1 VATPNDS
8 RGCPD
13 PARLDAD
20 IDDLTGIAL
29 SGGGIRSATF
39 GLGVLQGLAELNLL
53 RVFDYLS
60 TVSGGGFVGGWWSAW
75 LSRKRRPP
83 GSYFPAGEEL
93 EPHRRPSILLRG
105 AGETAAPEL
114 PDGSM
119 SARHDDPIHHLRLFA
134 NYLTPRM
141 GALSA
146 DTWRAI
152 TFYVRNVS
160 FTWLAFIP
168 LLLAIVLFAQVVYL
182 LDMGSAQEFLCP
194 QRSGVP
200 PAADIDPLGF
210 CAGFDYGSS
219 ARGTVTHRFEHLG
232 IPGAALLGAVLMLSG
247 LWFVLATANHV
258 MATLGIVVQ
267 STLVVWLWTRA
278 RPDDQGWGGAAL
290 AAVLAALV
298 SFAWYATHLVRSG
311 LRGRDVR
318 DARRAGRPVPDMVLE
333 HRVWI
338 AQRHSQV
345 LRIGV
350 LAGVILLVA
359 GFGHD
364 IVWWLTAPDTPLESN
379 VMQRASGW
387 TALLAS
393 AASAIFTAIRG
404 APSTKEGDTKRSPG
418 RVAQIVFIAAPFL
431 VLAALLVLLAWL
443 GRLILEWWTWRAPD
457 PHVLTGATLVS
468 SAVPLAF
475 AYWEAFHSP
484 PRPDVG
490 GDPRWWLRMP
500 PRAWVCMACG
510 AVVVV
515 TIVARVFEVGAAGV
529 ISLDRDE
536 WTAVGG
542 LGVCLVPALVPA
554 RWRPSIVNGRSASLM
569 AIAAVGFGVQVFF
582 GVVFD
587 DVRATSVAPTFAAL
601 SWVLLLLGWVVAL
614 GWLADPNSLAMH
626 AFYKARLTRAYLG
639 ASNLAREHE
648 TVTDAAPGDD
658 LKLTELW
665 NHDEGAP
672 YHLINTTLN
681 LVGGSDLA
689 TAQRAAANFVLSKYH
704 CGSAR
709 TGYRC
714 TSEYMDGSV
723 SLGTAVAISGAAVSP
738 NMGAKSPSAALSM
751 LLALFNVRLGY
762 WIPHPGRYR
771 WRDAQARLWPFYL
784 LRESLSNTGDLGT
797 YTCLTDGGHFD
808 NTGIYALVERGCRF
822 IVAVDCGA
830 DPHLRF
836 ADIGDSIRRCRI
848 DFGTEIELD
857 VQMALER
864 SADDRELAARP
875 FVKGKIRYHPEHW
888 RMLGFGEGSEEERTG
903 SLIWIKPAV
912 TRRSAGDVRQYDREN
927 GAFPQ
932 QSTGDQWYDEAQFE
946 SYRKLGYDTA
956 KGVFEGRQGIYR
968 AQPGDVARLFLA
980 LGEPETR
987 DGRRAMGGPTRT
999 TGEVH
1004 ATA

>member
-1 VATPNDS
+1 VATPNEERS
-8 RGCPD
+8 CPD
-13 PARLDAD
+13 PAGLEAD
-20 IDDLTGIAL
+20 ITDLTGIAL

-53 RVFDYLS
+53 RMFDYLS

-75 LSRKRRPP
+75 LSRKRRAP

-93 EPHRRPSILLRG
+93 EPHRRPSVLFRG
-105 AGETAAPEL
+105 DARIAAPEL

-152 TFYVRNVS
+152 TFYVRNVTL
-160 FTWLAFIP
+160 TWLALVP
-168 LLLAIVLFAQVVYL
+168 LLLAIVLFAQLVYL
-182 LDMGSAQEFLCP
+182 LDTASAQEFLCP
-194 QRSGVP
+194 QRSGI
-200 PAADIDPLGF
+200 AATPETDPRGF
-210 CAGFDYGSS
+210 CVGYDYGTSS
-219 ARGTVTHRFEHLG
+219 RGTIGHRFEHLG
-232 IPGAALLGAVLMLSG
+232 IPAAGLLGAVLTFSG

-267 STLVVWLWTRA
+267 STLVLWLWNSA
-278 RPDDQGWGGAAL
+278 RPSAPGLRGAAI
-290 AAVLAALV
+290 AAIVAAIAT
-298 SFAWYATHLVRSG
+298 FAWYAGHVVRSRLERSG
-311 LRGRDVR
+311 DR
-318 DARRAGRPVPDMVLE
+318 DARRAGRPVPDLVLE

-345 LRIGV
+345 LRVGV
-350 LAGVILLVA
+350 LASVILLVA

-379 VMQRASGW
+379 LLQRASGW

-393 AASAIFTAIRG
+393 AASAIFTTVRG
-404 APSTKEGDTKRSPG
+404 APSTRAGDAKRTPG
-418 RVAQIVFIAAPFL
+418 QLAQIVFTIAPFL

-443 GRLILEWWTWRAPD
+443 GRLLLEWWTWHAPD
-457 PHVLTGATLVS
+457 PHVLAGATLVT
-468 SAVPLAF
+468 SAVQLAF
-475 AYWEAFHSP
+475 AYWETLRSR
-484 PRPDVG
+484 PRPATH
-490 GDPRWWLRMP
+490 GDPRWWHRPL
-500 PRAWVCMACG
+500 PRAWVFIATG
-510 AVVVV
+510 LVIAF
-515 TIVARVFEVGAAGV
+515 TIVGRMLATRATQP
-529 ISLDRDE
+529 ISLDTDE
-536 WTAVGG
+536 WLAVAG
-542 LGVCLVPALVPA
+542 LGACLLPAIVPG
-554 RWRPSIVNGRSASLM
+554 RWRPSIVNGRSASLT
-569 AIAAVGFGVQVFF
+569 AIAVVGFGAQVFF
-582 GVVFD
+582 AVVFD
-587 DVRATSVAPTFAAL
+587 DVSSTHAAPTFVAV
-601 SWVLLLLGWVVAL
+601 SWVLLFLGWVVAL

-648 TVTDAAPGDD
+648 AVTDAAPGDD
-658 LKLTELW
+658 VKLTELW

-689 TAQRAAANFVLSKYH
+689 TAQRAAANFVFSKYH

-771 WRDAQARLWPFYL
+771 WRDTQARLWPFYL

-822 IVAVDCGA
+822 VVAVDCGA
-830 DPHLRF
+830 DPQLRF
-836 ADIGDSIRRCRI
+836 ADIGDAIRRCRI

-864 SADDRELAARP
+864 SPDDRELAARP

-888 RMLGFGEGSEEERTG
+888 RMLGFGEGTEAERTG
-903 SLIWIKPAV
+903 SVIWIKPAV
-912 TRRSAGDVRQYDREN
+912 TRGSAGDVRQYDREN
-927 GAFPQ
+927 GVFPQ

-946 SYRKLGYDTA
+946 SYRKLGYDSA
-956 KGVFEGRQGIYR
+956 KAAFEGSASMFH
-968 AQPGDVARLFLA
+968 AQPGDVERLFSQLQTGA
-980 LGEPETR
+980 RTQDPR
-987 DGRRAMGGPTRT
+987 DPRERAER
-999 TGEVH
+999 
-1004 ATA
+1004 